1 MAQPQYQRK
10 LTMNLY
16 KQFCATVFMFSL
28 LSALDGCSSYG
39 KCASGACGG
48 DAAITMNVQTL
59 LDQHP
64 ELGAPH
70 SIEVQTID
78 RVVYLNGLVND
89 GLERRIAESVALQ
102 SPGVLKIV
110 NSIAVQK

>member
-1 MAQPQYQRK
+1 
-10 LTMNLY
+10 MNLHKCFY
-16 KQFCATVFMFSL
+16 SACCLFL
-28 LSALDGCSSYG
+28 LSNALAGCSSYG
-39 KCASGACGG
+39 KCAGGACGG
-48 DAAITMNVQTL
+48 DAAITVKVQTL
-59 LDQHP
+59 LDQHS

-89 GLERRIAESVALQ
+89 GLERGIAESVALQ
-102 SPGVLKIV
+102 APGVLKVV

>member
-1 MAQPQYQRK
+1 MLELRK
-10 LTMNLY
+10 MRRRRLRRGLP
-16 KQFCATVFMFSL
+16 
-28 LSALDGCSSYG
+28 LSQQTFGL
-39 KCASGACGG
+39 AS
-48 DAAITMNVQTL
+48 INT
-59 LDQHP
+59 P

-70 SIEVQTID
+70 SIEVQTKD

-102 SPGVLKIV
+102 TSGVLKVV

>member
-1 MAQPQYQRK
+1 
-10 LTMNLY
+10 MNVH
-16 KQFCATVFMFSL
+16 KQFYSTVFLFSL
-28 LSALDGCSSYG
+28 SSVLAGCSSYG
-39 KCASGACGG
+39 KCASSACGG
-48 DAAITMNVQTL
+48 DAAITTNVQTL
-59 LDQHP
+59 LDQHS

-70 SIEVQTID
+70 SIEVQTKD

-102 SPGVLKIV
+102 TPGVLKVV

>member
-1 MAQPQYQRK
+1 MYLQ
-10 LTMNLY
+10 
-16 KQFCATVFMFSL
+16 KQFYSTVFLFSL
-28 LSALDGCSSYG
+28 LSALAGCSSYG
-39 KCASGACGG
+39 KCASSACGG
-48 DAAITMNVQTL
+48 DAAITKNVQTL
-59 LDQHP
+59 LDQHS

-89 GLERRIAESVALQ
+89 GVERGIAESVALQ
-102 SPGVLKIV
+102 TPGVLKIV

>member
-1 MAQPQYQRK
+1 
-10 LTMNLY
+10 MNSH
-16 KQFCATVFMFSL
+16 KWFCSAVFLFSL
-28 LSALDGCSSYG
+28 SSALAGCSSYG
-39 KCASGACGG
+39 KCASGACAG

-59 LDQHP
+59 LDQHS

-89 GLERRIAESVALQ
+89 GLERRVAESVALRT
-102 SPGVLKIV
+102 PGVLKVV

>member
-1 MAQPQYQRK
+1 
-10 LTMNLY
+10 MNLHKWFY
-16 KQFCATVFMFSL
+16 STVVLFSL
-28 LSALDGCSSYG
+28 SSALAGCSSYG

-48 DAAITMNVQTL
+48 DAAITTSVRTR

-102 SPGVLKIV
+102 TSGVLKVV

>member
-1 MAQPQYQRK
+1 
-10 LTMNLY
+10 MNLH
-16 KQFCATVFMFSL
+16 KQFYSTVFLFSL
-28 LSALDGCSSYG
+28 SSALAACSSYG

-48 DAAITMNVQTL
+48 DAAITIRVQTL

-102 SPGVLKIV
+102 TPGVLKVV

>member
-1 MAQPQYQRK
+1 
-10 LTMNLY
+10 MNLHKPFY
-16 KQFCATVFMFSL
+16 SLVFLVSL
-28 LSALDGCSSYG
+28 SSVLAGCSTYG
-39 KCASGACGG
+39 KCAGSACGG
-48 DAAITMNVQTL
+48 DAAITKNVQGR
-59 LDQHP
+59 LDRHS

-89 GLERRIAESVALQ
+89 GLERGIAESVASQ
-102 SPGVLKIV
+102 TPGVLKVV